1 MLGRQESKAVQVLV
15 EPEELLATGD
25 LPVTKDLRGSWDQ
38 LVPMGV
44 QVL

>member
-1 MLGRQESKAVQVLV
+1 MLDQRGAEGLQDKPVMLVRQ
-15 EPEELLATGD
+15 D
-25 LPVTKDLRGSWDQ
+25 LKDQ